1 MELELHPPLVIHE
14 SGKMRMNYEFVFPK
28 NPISYDQLFMV
39 SAAKTPFIGYRVP
52 EFIGERTAYHIKEVG
67 LNNKVDGIFSQ
78 AMNRAAEELEEKGL
92 NDYSFEEI
100 SNSLGM
106 VHISDNDAEVAW
118 IGDCRIYHIRSHN
131 LLFRTE
137 DHSKIQELQND
148 GTITEIEARKH
159 EDKDVLTRYVDV
171 KSEVQTQTLEPLKTK
186 DYIILASRG
195 IMEGVT
201 EDQLLEIL
209 NYQVSNLEKRN
220 LIRNF
225 CNSRAKGNYTM
236 IILQVRS
243 VEY

>member
-14 SGKMRMNYEFVFPK
+14 SGKMRMNYEFVYPK

-52 EFIGERTAYHIKEVG
+52 EFLGERAAFHIKENG
-67 LNNKVDGIFSQ
+67 LDKKLDG
-78 AMNRAAEELEEKGL
+78 ALDAAVKKAAEELEDKGL
-92 NDYSFEEI
+92 NDYTFEEI
-100 SNSLGM
+100 SNSLGI
-106 VHISDNDAEVAW
+106 VHVSDSEIELGW
-118 IGDCRIYHIRSHN
+118 MGDCRMYHVRSHN
-131 LLFRTE
+131 LLFRTQ
-137 DHSKIQELQND
+137 DHSKIQELQNA
-148 GTITEIEARKH
+148 GAITEVEARKH
-159 EDKDVLTRYVDV
+159 EDKDVLSRYVGHG
-171 KSEVQTQTLEPLKTK
+171 EMETHILEPLKAK
-186 DYIILASRG
+186 DYIVMASRG

>member
-28 NPISYDQLFMV
+28 NPISYDQLFLI
-39 SAAKTPFIGYRVP
+39 STAKTPFIGYRVP
-52 EFIGERTAYHIKEVG
+52 EFVGERTAFHIKENG
-67 LNNKVDGIFSQ
+67 LEKKLEGALDQ
-78 AMNRAAEELEEKGL
+78 ATKKAAEELEDKGF

-100 SNSLGM
+100 SNSLGV
-106 VHISDNDAEVAW
+106 VHVTDSEIELGW
-118 IGDCRIYHIRSHN
+118 IGDCRMYHVRSHN
-131 LLFRTE
+131 LLFKTT
-137 DHSKIQELQND
+137 DHSKIQDLQD
-148 GTITEIEARKH
+148 AGAVTEVEARKH
-159 EDKDVLTRYVDV
+159 PEKNVLKRYVGNG
-171 KSEVQTQTLEPLKTK
+171 EMQTHSLEPLKAK
-186 DYIILASRG
+186 DYIVMASRG

-225 CNSRAKGNYTM
+225 CNSRAQGNYTM